1 MSAFDKVLMKIK
13 GRSHDNGHA
22 AANIANIA
30 SLKKAQE
37 ELKQLLQKGEK

>member
-22 AANIANIA
+22 AINIKNITA
-30 SLKKAQE
+30 LKTAKMEIE
-37 ELKQLLQKGEK
+37 EMLGAVKK